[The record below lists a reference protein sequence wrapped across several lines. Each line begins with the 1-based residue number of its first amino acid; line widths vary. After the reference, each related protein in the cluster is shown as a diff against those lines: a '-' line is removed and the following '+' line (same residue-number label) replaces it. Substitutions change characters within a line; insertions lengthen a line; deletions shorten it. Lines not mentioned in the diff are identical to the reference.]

1 MNPLEFRK
9 NLTDAVKLYKAR
21 FLEGDENKPYHT
33 GTEYGRYEMA
43 ENILRHY
50 DEMLEDFDF
59 ISKKGG

>member
-43 ENILRHY
+43 ENILRQY
-50 DEMLEDFDF
+50 DEMMQDFDF
-59 ISKKGG
+59 IPKKGG